1 MAKLSFTKL
10 GLAQN
15 KAVINLNYNGQVVE
29 VKQYLPV
36 NDKLALISSV
46 INLSADENNFANPMK
61 VSVYSVLEIIK
72 HYTNINFTE
81 KQMED
86 PCKIYDLFVGNG
98 LSSMVL
104 NAIPEVELAELLT
117 GIEDSINA
125 VYSYRNSVMGVLD
138 IIQNDYDGMNLDAQN
153 IQQAI
158 SNPENL
164 ELLKNVMTKLG

>member
-1 MAKLSFTKL
+1 
-10 GLAQN
+10 
-15 KAVINLNYNGQVVE
+15 
-29 VKQYLPV
+29 
-36 NDKLALISSV
+36 
-46 INLSADENNFANPMK
+46 
-61 VSVYSVLEIIK
+61 
-72 HYTNINFTE
+72 
-81 KQMED
+81 
-86 PCKIYDLFVGNG
+86 
-98 LSSMVL
+98 MVL

-138 IIQNDYDGMNLDAQN
+138 VIQNDYDGMNLDAQN